1 MALTPNMGMTLPTPT
16 VTPGPLYAT
25 ENNQAFTVIDSHDHS
40 PGNGV
45 PIPSSGININADLPF
60 NSFNASLLR
69 STLYN
74 NQSAPLVLPTDV
86 RSIYSVGGDLYWNN
100 GIGQPVQITAGAALN
115 AASIGGI
122 GGDYT
127 TSGASVFYTSATLT
141 YTFWSSANTTGSIE
155 AGPLTIRNNTAN
167 SFGTTI
173 NANPTISANYALFL
187 PAALPATTKFLTLD
201 NAGNI
206 AAVYDTDNT
215 TITVTSNLL
224 NVTTAGFVD
233 NITIESTS
241 NLIGVKDGSITPTKL
256 SALGQQVSASS
267 GAIGTTSNT
276 TFVQL
281 NNLTVTI
288 TTSGRPI
295 MLMIQSDGLGQESY
309 LEADINASA
318 WFRFFRSSDSV
329 EIGQYFFQHLV
340 SPASTAFLPSSI
352 LTCIDVNAPAGT
364 YTYQMQAKT
373 LGGQTVG
380 LTRAVLVAYEL

>member
-45 PIPSSGININADLPF
+45 PIPSVAINVNADIPF
-60 NSFNASLLR
+60 NGYNASLLR

-74 NQSAPLVLPTDV
+74 SQSSPLALPTDV

-100 GIGQPVQITAGAALN
+100 GTGQPVQITAGNALN

-173 NANPTISANYALFL
+173 NANPSISANYAVFL
-187 PAALPATTKFLTLD
+187 PAALPASVKFLTLD
-201 NAGNI
+201 NSGNI
-206 AAVYDTDNT
+206 AATYDTDNT

-233 NITIESTS
+233 NVTIQSVS
-241 NLIGVKDGSITPTKL
+241 NIISVKPGSL
-256 SALGQQVSASS
+256 SQSDFGPLGQQTSS
-267 GAIGTTSNT
+267 SCG
-276 TFVQL
+276 TFVTSSTVFVTVT
-281 NNLTVTI
+281 NLSVTI
-288 TTSGRPI
+288 TTSGRPV
-295 MLMIQSDGLGQESY
+295 MLMVQSDASGT
-309 LEADINASA
+309 EAYAGASSTDPTYYQR
-318 WFRFFRSSDSV
+318 WFRDSTTDVGQTRVRLGSAGTWELPISSFTVMDTPSAGSHTYDLQ
-329 EIGQYFFQHLV
+329 IKTLPGQ
-340 SPASTAFLPSSI
+340 SI
-352 LTCIDVNAPAGT
+352 NMVNA
-364 YTYQMQAKT
+364 
-373 LGGQTVG
+373 VII
-380 LTRAVLVAYEL
+380 AYEL